1 VASNEFLPIGEGL
14 YKNDTVRGGRPNI
27 DFTIMIKLLILQ
39 QLYCLLDPQPELQVA
54 DRIYFRVFLGMT
66 EIIPDYYTVWL
77 FRNRLDETGKYET
90 IRDEFTNQLR
100 AKGYDVK
107 K

>member
-1 VASNEFLPIGEGL
+1 
-14 YKNDTVRGGRPNI
+14 
-27 DFTIMIKLLILQ
+27 
-39 QLYCLLDPQPELQVA
+39 
-54 DRIYFRVFLGMT
+54 MT